1 MKKLFTFMLFLCAAL
16 TASADVTVY
25 VKSSLSTLYLHAWGT
40 GGDQATWPGTPMTVK
55 YDAQGQTWHVGT
67 IGSAYSDGFIINQG
81 ADQPKTGDLAVPAN
95 DAAYDFTS
103 EFPQNWTDLS
113 TKATEIPTLYDT
125 DPTATTTTVGAED
138 NSANWWTAF
147 SEYYTIE
154 PGKTLSLHFT
164 NYSSKEANA
173 HNWLAVVTTDAER
186 GATGY
191 SEHFVLRADNYA
203 WQYGLNTGA
212 ESSHDWYQS
221 LVSNYNWDTFKDDM
235 DGADVKMKII
245 RIGSTV
251 TLHAI
256 MTTTSGKK
264 YFEVF
269 KMDCG
274 NSDSNIRV
282 FLTTEKGHL
291 VINDNDTDTT
301 DSGKLV
307 GSADNTAA
315 YLGATS
321 ETLQLSDGMMAT
333 YEFTNY
339 TPQAD
344 VWNSYLAC
352 VGQASTDKIDDII
365 VLRNDNYELVQGSNE
380 GVSNNFNWGEESATY
395 KADMNG
401 AKGVATFRY
410 VNGSVKV
417 HIDLTTTNGDVFY
430 EEFTKTGVTG
440 EIKVA
445 MSVDH
450 SHMYIHNAKSEV
462 IWTVSGT
469 MNDWNA
475 TADRMTETA
484 PGSRV
489 YTKTYTG
496 LAAGHHEFKVKDFS
510 TWDIAYPASN
520 YEFDLAE
527 ASDVTINY
535 FVEDNSVTLKIG
547 DKWVGVWTVAGTAV
561 NGDVAWDFASEAN
574 KMTSEDGRIWKLAVN
589 SKYLEA
595 GTTYEWKVGKDNAT
609 EETYGQWED
618 GKWVD
623 DKWEEGKWV
632 NKTFSVE
639 KSGYYNIVYNFNAAN
654 GGCWENP
661 TEVASAVEIAV
672 PEAIS
677 GTKYLTFGNVTY
689 PVSFA
694 AFDDITIYTA
704 KYDNAEGVIKLA
716 TVAVKEVP
724 ANTGV
729 ILFKEAGFTEALTLP
744 VLGEAA
750 ALGDNDLKVSD
761 GNVQGA
767 EDIFCL
773 SNGDDGLGFYPV
785 DSSIKVPANKA
796 YLDLSNL
803 SLAPKF
809 IGFPGETTGI
819 DALENGEATAEKAG
833 AIYTLDGRRVN
844 GNLSQGLYIQNGK
857 KFVVK

>member
-25 VKSSLSTLYLHAWGT
+25 VKSSLSTLYLHAWGAESS
-40 GGDQATWPGTPMTVK
+40 QATWPGTPMAVK

-67 IGSAYSDGFIINQG
+67 IGSDYSDGFIINQG
-81 ADQPKTGDLAVPAN
+81 NEKPQTGNLVVPAS

-103 EFPQNWTDLS
+103 AFPEGWTDLS
-113 TKATEIPTLYDT
+113 SLATEIPTLYDT

-138 NSANWWTAF
+138 NSTGWWGAH
-147 SEYYTIE
+147 SPYYTIE

-164 NYSSKEANA
+164 NYSSKIN
-173 HNWLAVVTTDAER
+173 NWSNWVVAVTNDVDRDAD
-186 GATGY
+186 GY
-191 SEHFVLRADNYA
+191 SEYVVYRADAYA
-203 WQYGLNTGA
+203 WGGGKNTNDDQTWFQA
-212 ESSHDWYQS
+212 KN
-221 LVSNYNWDTFKDDM
+221 SNIDYATIKDDM
-235 DGADVKMKII
+235 DGADVKLNIT
-245 RIGSTV
+245 RIESTV
-251 TLHAI
+251 AIHAI
-256 MTTTSGKK
+256 ITTAAGKK
-264 YFEVF
+264 YYETFQ
-269 KMDCG
+269 MDCG
-274 NSDSNIRV
+274 NSDSNIRA
-282 FLTTEKGHL
+282 FLTIDQSHL
-291 VINDNDTDTT
+291 VIHDNDTATS
-301 DSGKLV
+301 DSGVLV

-321 ETLQLSDGMMAT
+321 DILQLSDGMMAT
-333 YEFTNY
+333 YEFINY

-365 VLRNDNYELVQGSNE
+365 VLRNDNYELVQGSNV
-380 GVSNNFNWGEESATY
+380 GVSNNFNWGDESATY

-410 VNGSVKV
+410 VDGSVKV
-417 HIDLTTTNGDVFY
+417 HIDLTTTNGEQFY

-450 SHMYIHNAKSEV
+450 SHMYIQKAQREV
-462 IWTVSGT
+462 IWTVSGD
-469 MNDWNA
+469 MNGWNA
-475 TADRMTETA
+475 TADRMAETA
-484 PGSRV
+484 PGSGV

-496 LAAGHHEFKVKDFS
+496 LDAGSYEFKVKDFS

-520 YEFDLAE
+520 YKFDLAE

-535 FVEDNSVTLKIG
+535 FVEKNYITLKIG

-574 KMTSEDGRIWKLAVN
+574 KMTSEDGRIWTLAVN

-609 EETYGQWED
+609 EETYG
-618 GKWVD
+618 KWVD
-623 DKWEEGKWV
+623 GQGWV
-632 NKTFSVE
+632 NQTFSVE
-639 KSGYYNIVYNFNAAN
+639 QSGYYNIVYNFNAAD
-654 GGCWENP
+654 GGNWHYF
-661 TEVASAVEIAV
+661 TGVVSAVEIAV

-677 GTKYLTFGNVTY
+677 NTKYLTFGNVTY

-694 AFDDITIYTA
+694 AFDDITLYTA
-704 KYDNAEGVIKLA
+704 KYDNEKGVIKLG
-716 TVAVKEVP
+716 TVAGKEVP

-729 ILFKEAGFTEALTLP
+729 ILFKEAGFTEALSLP

-750 ALGDNDLKVSD
+750 PLGDNDLKVSD
-761 GNVQGA
+761 GSVQGDV
-767 EDIFCL
+767 DIFCL
-773 SNGDDGLGFYPV
+773 SNGEDGLGFYPV
-785 DSSIKVPANKA
+785 DSSIQVPANKA

-803 SLAPKF
+803 SLAPQF
-809 IGFPGETTGI
+809 IGLPGETTGI